1 MALITNTFTTYSA
14 VGLREDLSDIIYNI
28 SPTETPFMTGIARE
42 KATAVY
48 HEWQTDSLEN
58 VNTAN
63 AAVQGDDIST
73 YDAVVPTARLGNY
86 TQISR
91 KTVIISMTE
100 EAVDKAGRK
109 SEMGYQVAKKGKSLK
124 RDIESI
130 LLTNQA
136 RAVGTVGATPA
147 TLGSVLSWIHTNVGP
162 LGAGGANPTGNGTN
176 ARTDGTV
183 VSIPASPTGE
193 NNLRNVLASVWQNSG
208 DEPDMIL
215 VNSSLKMGITTFTG
229 NNTRYVNAEE
239 EKLINSIDVYVYDFG
254 SVEIKPD
261 RFARTRDILILNS
274 DLWGLA
280 WLRPINLVDLAK
292 TGDNEKKMLVGEYTL
307 TARNE
312 AGSGL
317 YPDLQ
322 FP

>member
-1 MALITNTFTTYSA
+1 
-14 VGLREDLSDIIYNI
+14 
-28 SPTETPFMTGIARE
+28 MTAIARE
-42 KATAVY
+42 KSTAVY
-48 HEWQTDSLEN
+48 HEWQTDALEAP
-58 VNTAN
+58 NTAN
-63 AAVQGDDIST
+63 AQIQGDDISA
-73 YDAVVPTARLGNY
+73 YDAVVPTVRLGNY

-91 KTVIISMTE
+91 KTVVISMTE

-109 SEMGYQVAKKGKSLK
+109 SEIGYQVAKKGKSLK

-130 LLTNQA
+130 LLMNQA

-147 TLGSVLSWIHTNVGP
+147 RLASILAWIHTNVQM
-162 LGAGGANPTGNGTN
+162 GAAGANPTGDGTN
-176 ARTDGTV
+176 ARTDGTQ
-183 VSIPASPTGE
+183 AAFTE
-193 NNLRNVLASVWQNSG
+193 AMLQLALASVWTNSG
-208 DEPDMIL
+208 DEPDFVL
-215 VNSSLKMGITTFTG
+215 VNSTQKKAISGFTG

-239 EKLINSIDVYVYDFG
+239 EKLVNSIDVYVYDFG

-261 RFARTRDILILNS
+261 RFMRPRDAIIVNS

-307 TARNE
+307 SARNE

-317 YPDLQ
+317 VADLT
-322 FP
+322 

>member
-28 SPTETPFMTGIARE
+28 SPTETPFMTAIARE

-48 HEWQTDSLEN
+48 HEWQTDALEAP
-58 VNTAN
+58 NTAN
-63 AAVQGDDIST
+63 AQIQGDDISA
-73 YDAVVPTARLGNY
+73 YDAVVPTVRLGNY

-91 KTVIISMTE
+91 KTVIVSMTE

-109 SEMGYQVAKKGKSLK
+109 SEVGYQVAKKGKSLK

-130 LLTNQA
+130 LLMNQA
-136 RAVGTVGATPA
+136 RAVGTSGTTAA
-147 TLGSVLSWIHTNVGP
+147 RSASVLAWIHTNVANVV
-162 LGAGGANPTGNGTN
+162 AGGLNPTGDGTN
-176 ARTDGTV
+176 ARTDGTTP
-183 VSIPASPTGE
+183 IAFTE
-193 NNLRNVLASVWQNSG
+193 TMLQTALASVWTNSG
-208 DEPDMIL
+208 DEPDFVL
-215 VNSSLKMGITTFTG
+215 VNSSQKKAITGFPG

-239 EKLINSIDVYVYDFG
+239 EKLVNSIDVYVYDFG
-254 SVEIKPD
+254 SVEIKAD
-261 RFARTRDILILNS
+261 RFMRLRDALIINS

-307 TARNE
+307 TSRNE

-317 YPDLQ
+317 VADLL
-322 FP
+322 

>member
-28 SPTETPFMTGIARE
+28 SPTETPFMTAIARE
-42 KATAVY
+42 KSTAVY
-48 HEWQTDSLEN
+48 HEWQTDVIQSPD
-58 VNTAN
+58 TTN
-63 AAVQGDDIST
+63 AQIQGDDIST
-73 YDAVVPTARLGNY
+73 YDAVVPTTRLGNY

-91 KTVIISMTE
+91 KTILIAMTE

-109 SEMGYQVAKKGKSLK
+109 SEMGYQVAKKGKALK

-130 LLTNQA
+130 LLMNQA

-147 TLGSVLSWIHTNVGP
+147 RLASVLAWIHTNVGP
-162 LGAGGANPTGNGTN
+162 TGAGGANPTGDGTN

-183 VSIPASPTGE
+183 VSIPAAPAGE
-193 NNLRNVLASVWQNSG
+193 NNLRNVLASVWTNSG

-215 VNSSLKMGITTFTG
+215 ANSSLKMGITAFTG

-254 SVEIKPD
+254 SVEVKAD
-261 RFARTRDILILNS
+261 RFMRTRDILILNT

-317 YPDLQ
+317 YTDLQ

>member
-1 MALITNTFTTYSA
+1 MALLGNTFTTYSA

-28 SPTETPFMTGIARE
+28 SPTETPFMTAIARE
-42 KATAVY
+42 KSTAVY
-48 HEWQTDSLEN
+48 HEWQTDALEAP
-58 VNTAN
+58 NTAN
-63 AAVQGDDIST
+63 AQIQGDDISA
-73 YDAVVPTARLGNY
+73 YDAVVPTVRLGNY

-91 KTVIISMTE
+91 KTVVISMTE

-109 SEMGYQVAKKGKSLK
+109 SEIGYQVAKKGKSLK

-130 LLTNQA
+130 LLMNQA

-147 TLGSVLSWIHTNVGP
+147 RLASILAWIHTNVQM
-162 LGAGGANPTGNGTN
+162 GAAGANPTGDGTN
-176 ARTDGTV
+176 ARTDGTQ
-183 VSIPASPTGE
+183 AAFTE
-193 NNLRNVLASVWQNSG
+193 AMLQLALASVWTNSG
-208 DEPDMIL
+208 DEPDFVL
-215 VNSSLKMGITTFTG
+215 VNSTQKKAISGFTG

-239 EKLINSIDVYVYDFG
+239 EKLVNSIDVYVYDFG

-261 RFARTRDILILNS
+261 RFMRPRDAIIVNS

-307 TARNE
+307 SARNE

-317 YPDLQ
+317 VADLT
-322 FP
+322 

>member
-1 MALITNTFTTYSA
+1 MAILTNTFTTYTA
-14 VGLREDLSDIIYNI
+14 IGLREDLSDIIYNI
-28 SPTETPFMTGIARE
+28 SPTETPFMTAIARE
-42 KATAVY
+42 KSTAVY
-48 HEWQTDSLEN
+48 HEWQTDALEAP
-58 VNTAN
+58 NTGN
-63 AAVQGDDIST
+63 AQIQGDDISA
-73 YDAVVPTARLGNY
+73 YDAVVPTVRLGNY

-91 KTVIISMTE
+91 KTVVISMTE

-109 SEMGYQVAKKGKSLK
+109 SEIGYQVAKKGKSLK

-130 LLTNQA
+130 LLMNQA

-147 TLGSVLSWIHTNVGP
+147 RMASVLAWIHTNVANVV
-162 LGAGGANPTGNGTN
+162 AGGLNPQGDGTN
-176 ARTDGTV
+176 ARTDGTTPV
-183 VSIPASPTGE
+183 AFTE
-193 NNLRNVLASVWQNSG
+193 LMLQTALASVWQNSG
-208 DEPDMIL
+208 DEPDFVL
-215 VNSSLKMGITTFTG
+215 VNSNQKTKISAFTG

-239 EKLINSIDVYVYDFG
+239 EKLVNSIDVYVYDFG

-261 RFARTRDILILNS
+261 RFMRQRDALIINS

-317 YPDLQ
+317 VADLL
-322 FP
+322 